1 MAEKRSAR
9 VSDTEPKP
17 PPNEP
22 RQPTRRTPTEARQSI
37 RGGRMI
43 WVLIGG
49 IVLVVIAY
57 LVIGVFTEVQRPPP
71 SVGVVSGSSSPAS
84 GSAKPPAH

>member
-1 MAEKRSAR
+1 
-9 VSDTEPKP
+9 
-17 PPNEP
+17 
-22 RQPTRRTPTEARQSI
+22 
-37 RGGRMI
+37 MI

-57 LVIGVFTEVQRPPP
+57 LVIGVFTEVKRPPP